1 MDIQKQGS
9 AACTPL
15 PVQSKIYTLLH
26 PCLNPESN
34 NVLGTNPCHCCRSS
48 CHCCCCWHVLQVLEN
63 LQIAARLRLPHSN
76 RTSSP
81 CRSCGNLLQLCSCN
95 GSSSSTFK
103 ALASS
108 SSSSSSRTA
117 AGGKRVHL
125 RARSREVHAVVDEVL
140 TLVALSNVQHQV
152 NVETAAAAAAVRF
165 SGCRM

>member
-1 MDIQKQGS
+1 
-9 AACTPL
+9 
-15 PVQSKIYTLLH
+15 
-26 PCLNPESN
+26 
-34 NVLGTNPCHCCRSS
+34 
-48 CHCCCCWHVLQVLEN
+48 VLQVLEN

-95 GSSSSTFK
+95 GSSSSTLK
-103 ALASS
+103 VLAS

-152 NVETAAAAAAVRF
+152 SAAAAAAAAAARLNTVAPHVIVC
-165 SGCRM
+165 SCLD